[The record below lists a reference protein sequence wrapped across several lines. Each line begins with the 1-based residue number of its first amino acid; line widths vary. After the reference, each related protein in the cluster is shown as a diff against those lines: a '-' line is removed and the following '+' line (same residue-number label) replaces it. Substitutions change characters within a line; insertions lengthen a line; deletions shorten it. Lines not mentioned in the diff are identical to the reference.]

1 MAAARA
7 AVSLAEPLAMAPGWA
22 KRRRGRSWSAN
33 LVVVAIKKVMMM
45 RKVAEIFIFKGVVV
59 IVLLAGTIR
68 KGKKDLFGR
77 TRSNPVFCS
86 VTPSIGGTWDVVRNL
101 MKLFGEGVYFADFVC
116 LPPFMAFMV
125 GSAFRCYIWAKFRR
139 FNVYFRYNDKFFVP
153 IFPV

>member
-1 MAAARA
+1 MAAAKA
-7 AVSLAEPLAMAPGWA
+7 AVSLAEPLAKAPGWA

-45 RKVAEIFIFKGVVV
+45 RKVTEIFIFKGVVV

-86 VTPSIGGTWDVVRNL
+86 VTPSIGGTWDMVRKL
-101 MKLFGEGVYFADFVC
+101 MKSFREGVYFADFVC

-125 GSAFRCYIWAKFRR
+125 GNAFQCYIWAKFRP
-139 FNVYFRYNDKFFVP
+139 FNVDFR
-153 IFPV
+153 